1 MRTDQGNHTIG
12 EKLIS
17 VQTGKI
23 KNMEIFHLSFDE
35 IPPDPYY
42 FIDRDYVR
50 RIPVLRIL
58 SRAQNALDIKCEP

>member
-1 MRTDQGNHTIG
+1 
-12 EKLIS
+12 
-17 VQTGKI
+17 
-23 KNMEIFHLSFDE
+23 MEIFHLSFDE

-58 SRAQNALDIKCEP
+58 SRAQNALDIKWEP